1 MDILGNVVPYIG
13 GEEEKMQQETQKI
26 MGDFAG
32 DHITPLAAKVSAHCN
47 RVAVVDGHT
56 VTVSVEFATKPYEKD
71 IRHAFDTYS
80 SVPQERD
87 LPSAPKRPVIYMTEP
102 DRPQPRKD
110 TERERGMAAFLGRLR
125 PCPVLDYKFVAL
137 GHNTVRGAAGA
148 AVLNAEL
155 MQSEG
160 LLD

>member
-1 MDILGNVVPYIG
+1 M
-13 GEEEKMQQETQKI
+13 
-26 MGDFAG
+26 
-32 DHITPLAAKVSAHCN
+32 
-47 RVAVVDGHT
+47 
-56 VTVSVEFATKPYEKD
+56 VTISVELSAKPGEAD
-71 IRHAFDTYS
+71 LRNAFDSYS
-80 SVPQERD
+80 SVPQQRE
-87 LPSAPKRPVIYMTEP
+87 LPSAPRRPVIYMAET

-125 PCPVLDYKFVAL
+125 ACPVLDYKFIAL

-155 MQSEG
+155 MYSEG

>member
-1 MDILGNVVPYIG
+1 
-13 GEEEKMQQETQKI
+13 MQQETQKI
-26 MGDFAG
+26 LGDYAG
-32 DHITPLAAKVSAHCN
+32 DHIAPLAAKVSAHCN
-47 RVAVVDGHT
+47 RVPVVDGHT
-56 VTVSVEFATKPYEKD
+56 VTISVELSSKPSEAD
-71 IRHAFDTYS
+71 IRQAFDNYS
-80 SVPQERD
+80 GVPQQRD
-87 LPSAPKRPVIYMTEP
+87 LPSAPRRPVIYMTEA

-110 TERERGMAAFLGRLR
+110 AERERGMATFVGRLR

-155 MQSEG
+155 MYSEG